1 MNAKENKIVK
11 DLYTTIRQADKK
23 GTQAYD
29 TPATVTRIEGE
40 TAWVHIPGGV
50 DETPVR
56 RTIDAK
62 KGDSVQVRVSGG
74 SAWLV
79 GNASAPPT
87 DDTTAKVAKGA
98 AESAYKYAAIASE
111 KAEDAIYDAGRARA
125 AANRAEQSAS
135 DAQDSADEALASAHN
150 ANEYA
155 ARALGNLS
163 TVQSVVE
170 TLNWITAHGTMTLT
184 TDTALDP
191 THVYFVRDNNGDYE
205 VGSYRYSV
213 ITEPN
218 VDDIGTYY
226 ELSID
231 ESLNNYV
238 GTHLA
243 VTGEGLWLI
252 PETLNGNRVLI
263 ATGSGTT
270 YTSAGTYVIGSS
282 GEVLAKFSAN
292 GAQIGAL
299 NTGNVQ
305 IQPSGI
311 DFYGGDGTANL
322 AHIGYANGT
331 AQTGTAT
338 APYYSFGTR
347 ASGSTIGNYSLL
359 HGKDRSLNSVVHNI
373 IASGYC
379 SYSGGSGTQATG
391 DSSHAE
397 GSFSVASGDNSHAE
411 GFGTKAELSSSH
423 AEGYQTTASGGL
435 GSHAEGYQTTA
446 SGQIS
451 HAQGEKT
458 IAQGYAQTAIGIFNK
473 AQGTPTSKVMADYAF
488 IIGNGSSDSAR
499 SNAFAVAWDGTIY
512 VNNAVMPYVVETG
525 THNLWEYVKWS
536 DGRIELWGKFTQTVT
551 SYATN
556 AWIIGHASLTNYPS
570 GITNPIA
577 VATCQKIGTGGG
589 VICYDYERTDY
600 WSGIANNFNGT
611 IAQGESRAISWYV
624 YVNARWQ

>member
-50 DETPVR
+50 DETPAR

-155 ARALGNLS
+155 VRALGNLS

-213 ITEPN
+213 VTEPN

-270 YTSAGTYVIGSS
+270 YTSAGTYVIGPS

-305 IQPSGI
+305 IQSSGI

-322 AHIGYANGT
+322 AHIGYDTGQAESGT
-331 AQTGTAT
+331 AV
-338 APYYSFGTR
+338 APYFTFGTR
-347 ASGSTIGNYSLL
+347 GGTIGIYSFTEGNG
-359 HGKDRSLNSVVHNI
+359 H
-373 IASGYC
+373 IASGPH
-379 SYSGGSGTQATG
+379 SHAEGVNNQATTDAAHAEG
-391 DSSHAE
+391 FSTKASGIASHAE
-397 GSFSVASGDNSHAE
+397 GSGTIASHNYSHAE
-411 GFGTKAELSSSH
+411 GR
-423 AEGYQTTASGGL
+423 QTTASGF
-435 GSHAEGYQTTA
+435 A
-446 SGQIS
+446 S
-451 HAQGEKT
+451 HAQGYDTK
-458 IAQGYAQTAIGIFNK
+458 AQGYAQTVIGEHNL
-473 AQGTPTSKVMADYAF
+473 AQGTSNSRVNTDYVF
-488 IIGNGSSDSAR
+488 VIGNGTISNR
-499 SNAFAVAWDGTIY
+499 SNAFAVTWDGDIEIQVTSSEALGQALTAI
-512 VNNAVMPYVVETG
+512 G
-525 THNLWEYVKWS
+525 WS
-536 DGRIELWGKFTQTVT
+536 DLI
-551 SYATN
+551 
-556 AWIIGHASLTNYPS
+556 
-570 GITNPIA
+570 
-577 VATCQKIGTGGG
+577 
-589 VICYDYERTDY
+589 
-600 WSGIANNFNGT
+600 
-611 IAQGESRAISWYV
+611 
-624 YVNARWQ
+624 

>member
-50 DETPVR
+50 DETPAR

-205 VGSYRYSV
+205 VSSYRYSV
-213 ITEPN
+213 VTEPN

-270 YTSAGTYVIGSS
+270 YTVAGTYI
-282 GEVLAKFSAN
+282 
-292 GAQIGAL
+292 IGA
-299 NTGNVQ
+299 
-305 IQPSGI
+305 
-311 DFYGGDGTANL
+311 DGTAL
-322 AHIGYANGT
+322 AYFRADGLEVLHGATTIAHLGYGT
-331 AQTGTAT
+331 ASDSSGSTGD
-338 APYYSFGTR
+338 APYYILGEPVTTASAHNSSTSYAIGDLCMYDGVLYMAWLPSQGTW
-347 ASGSTIGNYSLL
+347 SSTKGNFQRCPGKYSLVEGTGNAVSDVNA
-359 HGKDRSLNSVVHNI
+359 HAEGVGNRV
-373 IASGYC
+373 SGANAHAE
-379 SYSGGSGTQATG
+379 GGYNVAGG
-391 DSSHAE
+391 GFSHAE
-397 GSFSVASGDNSHAE
+397 GSNTKAFGHRSHTEGSGTSASNYYAHAEGLSTKAIGIASHAE
-411 GFGTKAELSSSH
+411 GQESH
-423 AEGYQTTASGGL
+423 AGGYA
-435 GSHAEGYQTTA
+435 SHAGCYYTRAESAY
-446 SGQIS
+446 
-451 HAQGEKT
+451 
-458 IAQGYAQTAIGIFNK
+458 QTAIGKFNEEDS
-473 AQGTPTSKVMADYAF
+473 AGTYAL
-488 IIGNGSSDSAR
+488 IIGNGTGETAR
-499 SNAFAVAWDGTIY
+499 SNAFAVAWDGGIEIQVTSSEALGQALTAI
-512 VNNAVMPYVVETG
+512 G
-525 THNLWEYVKWS
+525 WS
-536 DGRIELWGKFTQTVT
+536 DLI
-551 SYATN
+551 
-556 AWIIGHASLTNYPS
+556 
-570 GITNPIA
+570 
-577 VATCQKIGTGGG
+577 
-589 VICYDYERTDY
+589 
-600 WSGIANNFNGT
+600 
-611 IAQGESRAISWYV
+611 
-624 YVNARWQ
+624 